1 MKCTL
6 LTTLLATLAVSSLAA
21 PFDLGDL
28 FSGLQPLDKQ
38 EVVKRQV
45 QANPDAELKQI
56 SFQGLIGDLEDSL
69 FQSALSVHQASA
81 PGSEVE
87 EVKPESQAPIA
98 EDEEHA
104 LTKRSDESTPATDAA
119 ATSSDDGL
127 ARKILLQTTRKV
139 PNSEDGVPAHLIID
153 HVSVQPHN
161 GGSLPLIPTFQVHH
175 TKLISATIK
184 EDSSGDSSD
193 GKQTKISITKT
204 SITSTSPIESV
215 EEAVAIA
222 GSLATTEETSTKAE
236 EVTSAKVAEKEE
248 NITKAAEKEEATTK
262 AAEKEEAT
270 TKTAEK
276 EEAEKS
282 STTVLTIVG
291 SSTTSSSSTTTTTTT
306 EEPIEKLKKD
316 EEKLKEKVAEVEADP
331 VILSARV

>member
-28 FSGLQPLDKQ
+28 FTGFQPLEKQ

-56 SFQGLIGDLEDSL
+56 SFHGLIGDLEDSL
-69 FQSALSVHQASA
+69 FQSALSLHSASA

-87 EVKPESQAPIA
+87 EVKPESPARITD
-98 EDEEHA
+98 EDAEEHA
-104 LTKRSDESTPATDAA
+104 LTKRSDESTPPATTEVASPS
-119 ATSSDDGL
+119 TDDGL

-139 PNSEDGVPAHLIID
+139 PNSEDSGPAHLIID

-161 GGSLPLIPTFQVHH
+161 GGALPLIPTFQVHH

-184 EDSSGDSSD
+184 EDTNNDGNPD

-204 SITSTSPIESV
+204 SITSTAPIESV

-222 GSLATTEETSTKAE
+222 ATASEAPSVKLET
-236 EVTSAKVAEKEE
+236 
-248 NITKAAEKEEATTK
+248 TTK
-262 AAEKEEAT
+262 AAEKGEADKGT
-270 TKTAEK
+270 TI
-276 EEAEKS
+276 
-282 STTVLTIVG
+282 LTIVS
-291 SSTTSSSSTTTTTTT
+291 SSTPSTTTSSTTTSSTTTSTSTSTT
-306 EEPIEKLKKD
+306 EEPIQKLKKD

>member
-1 MKCTL
+1 MAMKCTL

-28 FSGLQPLDKQ
+28 FSGFQPLEKQ

-56 SFQGLIGDLEDSL
+56 SFHGLIGDLEDSL
-69 FQSALSVHQASA
+69 FQSALSLHQASA

-87 EVKPESQAPIA
+87 EVKPEAAAQVT

-104 LTKRSDESTPATDAA
+104 LTKRSDESTPAPDVDA
-119 ATSSDDGL
+119 SSTDDGL

-161 GGSLPLIPTFQVHH
+161 GGALPLIPTFQVHH

-184 EDSSGDSSD
+184 EDSNNDSSD

-204 SITSTSPIESV
+204 SITSTAPIESV

-222 GSLATTEETSTKAE
+222 ASASTASTTEEPSTKVE
-236 EVTSAKVAEKEE
+236 T
-248 NITKAAEKEEATTK
+248 TTK
-262 AAEKEEAT
+262 AAEKEDVD
-270 TKTAEK
+270 
-276 EEAEKS
+276 KS
-282 STTVLTIVG
+282 STTILTIV
-291 SSTTSSSSTTTTTTT
+291 SSSTSATTSTTT
-306 EEPIEKLKKD
+306 EEPIQKLKKD

>member
-6 LTTLLATLAVSSLAA
+6 LTTLLATLAASSLAA
-21 PFDLGDL
+21 PFDLGDI
-28 FSGLQPLDKQ
+28 FSGFQPLEKQ
-38 EVVKRQV
+38 DVVKRQV

-56 SFQGLIGDLEDSL
+56 SFHGLIGDLEDSL
-69 FQSALSVHQASA
+69 FTSALSLHQASA

-87 EVKPESQAPIA
+87 EVKPESPAAIT

-104 LTKRSDESTPATDAA
+104 LTKRSDESTPATA
-119 ATSSDDGL
+119 DDGL

-139 PNSEDGVPAHLIID
+139 PDGEDGVPAHLIID

-161 GGSLPLIPTFQVHH
+161 GGALPLIPTFQVHH

-184 EDSSGDSSD
+184 EDSNNDSSD

-204 SITSTSPIESV
+204 SITSTAPIESV
-215 EEAVAIA
+215 EEAVALA
-222 GSLATTEETSTKAE
+222 GS
-236 EVTSAKVAEKEE
+236 VT
-248 NITKAAEKEEATTK
+248 NTEEATTK
-262 AAEKEEAT
+262 VETTTKAVEKEEAD
-270 TKTAEK
+270 
-276 EEAEKS
+276 KS
-282 STTVLTIVG
+282 STTILTIVS
-291 SSTTSSSSTTTTTTT
+291 SSTPTTTTTTTT
-306 EEPIEKLKKD
+306 EEPIQKLKKD